1 MNEKK
6 YDYSRFNDMIDRD
19 AYNKQFADIEKNG
32 GKKTYEEIPEGS
44 YEVKLARLELGPNKK
59 NAPMVK
65 IAYIVL
71 KGEYKG
77 QWIWN
82 NYNVI
87 YPLATHNLNEL
98 LKQMN
103 PETVIEWNGD
113 FSDYADMLADVL
125 EELGNEVGFVLKLS
139 KDSKGFNVLS
149 IDPNESWDLSDAE
162 KNVGMKKA

>member
-32 GKKTYEEIPEGS
+32 GKKTYEEIPEGE

-77 QWIWN
+77 RDR
-82 NYNVI
+82 
-87 YPLATHNLNEL
+87 HRMERRL
-98 LKQMN
+98 LRLRRHAHRRAGGAGERGRIRTQ
-103 PETVIEWNGD
+103 
-113 FSDYADMLADVL
+113 AQQ
-125 EELGNEVGFVLKLS
+125 GFQGLQRP
-139 KDSKGFNVLS
+139 FHQ
-149 IDPNESWDLSDAE
+149 P
-162 KNVGMKKA
+162 